1 MSQPNVK
8 RRKTKMLTDDASSAT
23 SKFTEMPLDIMLN
36 LLQIVHPSAL
46 LSLRDVNQALRNTL
60 DSQTNVWTL
69 SREFY
74 DIPEPW
80 EDFGGDEVAWAR
92 FLFGTNCLEEEALII
107 DFGIMKRLC
116 PDCRKELICHSDYG
130 VNDFEWLE
138 FLEERGEEISF
149 SDVIPSTT
157 YREPTTSPLVLSSSL
172 QFRLDVKPSDNRSR
186 GHHFSGIVISFSSFT
201 GLLDL
206 DDGDSYYF
214 LKTDLEHLVAD
225 MTRIMQMGDPERWDE
240 YEKWLAVKSSRMS
253 RFREHEERCES
264 WKEDYEEEQCQVK
277 ARALREKYIELGY
290 HPSDV
295 SVIEDQDGLLRG
307 LRLPMSNQKWIEARE
322 KLDQVI
328 LNQRRIRLMKD
339 HKPVMDDRISLSVAA
354 YSSYAATL
362 EPRNATWLPTLLTF
376 NNMPEIRKV
385 CEQELDVSVTLDD
398 FPFVPQ
404 VLADW
409 VTKKFDMIS
418 SLADFDSSTIPNRF
432 HLASTIFRCTKAHQ
446 HLGPPVIFAGDEAMR
461 HVSDTCEP
469 EVDHKLSGFA
479 ANLVRLASL
488 DPDTATVTD
497 MDKKD
502 DRFQCCARRFGCDES
517 HLFTWRSCLNHL
529 VKQHRFGISPDLR
542 LADLSESST
551 ILSAG
556 PVNNEPKED
565 SLSWVCGHCTV
576 YTAAPVALEDA
587 KKHVQT
593 VHGLLEVSQETDIL
607 FAPGV
612 LPIYQQY
619 LILPKVP
626 KPSRKVA
633 KPNAEMRCFE
643 CTTRT
648 SRTFIESGVLAH
660 IKAKHRE
667 IQNPIKDVHY
677 GVGQKSGN

>member
-36 LLQIVHPSAL
+36 LLQIVHLDAL

-60 DSQTNVWTL
+60 DSQTNIWTL
-69 SREFY
+69 SICQPLRMY
-74 DIPEPW
+74 WWDGPYYNI
-80 EDFGGDEVAWAR
+80 GGHYYYRAKLLGV
-92 FLFGTNCLEEEALII
+92 LEEHLEQKI
-107 DFGIMKRLC
+107 D
-116 PDCRKELICHSDYG
+116 Y
-130 VNDFEWLE
+130 
-138 FLEERGEEISF
+138 

-157 YREPTTSPLVLSSSL
+157 YH
-172 QFRLDVKPSDNRSR
+172 VKPSESR
-186 GHHFSGIVISFSSFT
+186 GHHFSGIVISFSFT
-201 GLLDL
+201 GLRDS
-206 DDGDSYYF
+206 DDESDGDDYF

-240 YEKWLAVKSSRMS
+240 YEKWLAVKSSRMN
-253 RFREHEERCES
+253 RFREHEEICES

-307 LRLPMSNQKWIEARE
+307 LRLPMSNKKWIEARE
-322 KLDQVI
+322 KLDQII
-328 LNQRRIRLMKD
+328 LDQRRIRLMKD

-354 YSSYAATL
+354 YSSYATTL

-385 CEQELDVSVTLDD
+385 CEQELNVSVTLDD

-418 SLADFDSSTIPNRF
+418 SQADFDSSTIPNRF
-432 HLASTIFRCTKAHQ
+432 HLASTIFRCTKAYQ
-446 HLGPPVIFAGDEAMR
+446 HLGPPVIFASDEAMR

-469 EVDHKLSGFA
+469 EVDHKLSSFA
-479 ANLVRLASL
+479 AKLVRLASL

-502 DRFQCCARRFGCDES
+502 DRFQCCARRFGCDKS
-517 HLFTWRSCLNHL
+517 HIFTWRSCLNHL
-529 VKQHRFGISPDLR
+529 VKQHSSARPPDLR
-542 LADLSESST
+542 LVDLSKSST

-556 PVNNEPKED
+556 PANDKPKKD
-565 SLSWVCGHCTV
+565 SPSWVCGHCTV
-576 YTAAPVALEDA
+576 YTAAPLALEDA

-593 VHGLLEVSQETDIL
+593 V
-607 FAPGV
+607 
-612 LPIYQQY
+612 Y
-619 LILPKVP
+619 
-626 KPSRKVA
+626 SRD
-633 KPNAEMRCFE
+633 P
-643 CTTRT
+643 
-648 SRTFIESGVLAH
+648 ES
-660 IKAKHRE
+660 
-667 IQNPIKDVHY
+667 D
-677 GVGQKSGN
+677 